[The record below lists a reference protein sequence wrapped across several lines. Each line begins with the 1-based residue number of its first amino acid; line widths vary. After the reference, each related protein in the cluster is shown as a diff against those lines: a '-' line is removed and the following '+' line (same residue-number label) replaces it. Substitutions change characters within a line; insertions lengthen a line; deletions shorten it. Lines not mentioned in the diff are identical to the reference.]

1 MDGGPGKII
10 GIASLPDSGLRELA
24 DAVLDIR
31 EIQEACPLGLMPTA
45 GIAAM
50 SAIADALTL
59 MERKDLTRED
69 YGVRHHGGYLGRKA
83 RLDNV

>member
-1 MDGGPGKII
+1 
-10 GIASLPDSGLRELA
+10 
-24 DAVLDIR
+24 
-31 EIQEACPLGLMPTA
+31 
-45 GIAAM
+45 M

-59 MERKDLTRED
+59 TLMERKGVTRED